1 MTKYMQEPP
10 FACQIEFSEGCNL
23 RCPFCGINGIR
34 DSKRT
39 YKFMSLETASRIA
52 TSIGEL
58 GWNCRT
64 EFALHGEPTQNP
76 DALKLLKIFRD
87 CMTKNY
93 FLIETNGSGFL
104 GKDSDDITRKVLS
117 YFEAGLDTIGLDEY
131 QNVPWG
137 NLVRTKVN
145 REALTEAGITFH
157 EYPNDPKGNPHQRT
171 KQKRLVI
178 IAPID
183 LSDKGT
189 HASLNN
195 HCGSGAPLD
204 ASMIHERCAKPFR
217 EISFR
222 WDGSVSI
229 CCLAGDTLIQSPEG
243 DIPISKLVQKFNS
256 GLKRYPVYSVNP
268 KTGEM
273 KIKACT
279 NAWKVGSK
287 RVRELIF
294 DDGTKL
300 RVTHDHILYLRR
312 SYFIRRT
319 PDEIVEIK
327 TGDLK
332 VGDRIWAP
340 RLFLTNGYWNFK
352 KNVLFHSH
360 FKNLQTVHRAYA
372 EFLNDAP
379 LPLDFDVHHLNENRT
394 DNKCT
399 NLQMM
404 SKSLHSSEHARDR
417 MKKLTPEERR
427 AYAKRASNGAK
438 DAFAKLTSQ
447 QRHAYLLRKRMW
459 AKKASD
465 AAKVARSRYNHK
477 IVAINELSSEPV
489 YDFTVE
495 DFHTA
500 LVGSGVLVHN
510 CNDWVGD
517 YQIGNIHEMSV
528 SKIWQHPR
536 FMAAR
541 QKLLH
546 KQRDFRPCLGCNNRS
561 YRVGLLPDKFGKQ
574 TLPPPDVRT
583 QKLIDEA
590 IALGPYTTPV
600 SREWDR
606 DYDKLL
612 VQIETNKS
620 KSFI

>member
-1 MTKYMQEPP
+1 MTKYTQEPP
-10 FACQIEFSEGCNL
+10 FSCQIELSEGCNL

-34 DSKRT
+34 SKERT

-76 DALKLLKIFRD
+76 ETLKLLKIFRD
-87 CMTKNY
+87 NLPKNY

-157 EYPNDPKGNPHQRT
+157 EYPSDPKGNPHQRT
-171 KQKRLVI
+171 RQKRLVI

-229 CCLAGDTLIQSPEG
+229 CC
-243 DIPISKLVQKFNS
+243 NS
-256 GLKRYPVYSVNP
+256 WDGL
-268 KTGEM
+268 
-273 KIKACT
+273 
-279 NAWKVGSK
+279 
-287 RVRELIF
+287 
-294 DDGTKL
+294 
-300 RVTHDHILYLRR
+300 
-312 SYFIRRT
+312 
-319 PDEIVEIK
+319 
-327 TGDLK
+327 
-332 VGDRIWAP
+332 
-340 RLFLTNGYWNFK
+340 
-352 KNVLFHSH
+352 
-360 FKNLQTVHRAYA
+360 
-372 EFLNDAP
+372 
-379 LPLDFDVHHLNENRT
+379 
-394 DNKCT
+394 
-399 NLQMM
+399 
-404 SKSLHSSEHARDR
+404 
-417 MKKLTPEERR
+417 
-427 AYAKRASNGAK
+427 
-438 DAFAKLTSQ
+438 
-447 QRHAYLLRKRMW
+447 
-459 AKKASD
+459 
-465 AAKVARSRYNHK
+465 
-477 IVAINELSSEPV
+477 
-489 YDFTVE
+489 
-495 DFHTA
+495 
-500 LVGSGVLVHN
+500 
-510 CNDWVGD
+510 

-546 KQRDFRPCLGCNNRS
+546 KERDFRPCLGCNNRS

-583 QKLIDEA
+583 QKLIDEV
-590 IALGPYTTPV
+590 IALGPYTIPV
-600 SREWDR
+600 PREWDR

-612 VQIETNKS
+612 VQIETNKP